1 MRARWVRIR
10 SGWMNDLLSA
20 LGDLP
25 PGLLLLTLGLG
36 AAMENVVPP
45 LPADTVVLLGAFLA
59 ARGLASPW
67 TVFLVTWGG
76 NVASALLVYWVA
88 RRRGLAFFRQG
99 WGRWILSGRQ
109 IAWLRRFHARWGAP
123 AIFLS
128 RFLPGVRAV
137 VPVFAGVARQSPL
150 SVFIPLSLASGIWY
164 GALVMA
170 GTVAG
175 RNLDAI
181 LATLDGVNRTLLLVA
196 LGLVVVAGFAWFR
209 SRKPRRRRRDTAD
222 NDA

>member
-1 MRARWVRIR
+1 
-10 SGWMNDLLSA
+10 MNDLLSA

-36 AAMENVVPP
+36 AALENVVPP

-59 ARGLASPW
+59 ARGIASPW
-67 TVFLVTWGG
+67 AVFLVTWGG

-88 RRRGLAFFRQG
+88 RRRGLAFFRRG
-99 WGRWILSGRQ
+99 WGRWLLSRRQ
-109 IAWLRRFHARWGAP
+109 IAWLRRFHSRWGAP

-150 SVFIPLSLASGIWY
+150 SVFIPLSVASGIWY

-170 GTVAG
+170 GTLAG

-181 LATLDGVNRTLLLVA
+181 LATLAGVNRTLLLVA
-196 LGLVVVAGFAWFR
+196 LVLAGVAGFAWFR
-209 SRKPRRRRRDTAD
+209 SRKPGRRRRGRAD
-222 NDA
+222 KDA

>member
-1 MRARWVRIR
+1 
-10 SGWMNDLLSA
+10 MNALLSA

-25 PGLLLLTLGLG
+25 PGLLLLILG
-36 AAMENVVPP
+36 AGAALENVVPP

-59 ARGLASPW
+59 ARGIASPW
-67 TVFLVTWGG
+67 MVFLVTWGG

-88 RRRGLAFFRQG
+88 RRRGLAFFRLG
-99 WGRWILSGRQ
+99 WGRWLLSGRQ

-137 VPVFAGVARQSPL
+137 VPLFAGVARQSPV
-150 SVFIPLSLASGIWY
+150 SVFIPLAVASGIWY

-170 GTVAG
+170 GTLAG

-181 LATLDGVNRTLLLVA
+181 LATLDGVNRTLLILA
-196 LGLVVVAGFAWFR
+196 LALAGLAGFAWFR
-209 SRKPRRRRRDTAD
+209 SRKPRRRRRGGVDHGP
-222 NDA
+222 